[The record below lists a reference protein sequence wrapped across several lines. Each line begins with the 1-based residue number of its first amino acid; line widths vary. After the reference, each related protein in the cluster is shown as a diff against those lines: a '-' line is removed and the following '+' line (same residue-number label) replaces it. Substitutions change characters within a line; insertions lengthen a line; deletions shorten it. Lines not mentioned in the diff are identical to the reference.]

1 MPDLKEKMVE
11 LLKDFFGSNYPTF
24 VLKSI
29 ADHLIA
35 NGVTIQ
41 KWIPVSERLPEQDQ
55 EVLCYMGNFIG
66 TLMDVY
72 TYKGDN
78 KWEDTYGNWNYTD
91 IEGITHWMQLP
102 QPPKEES

>member
-1 MPDLKEKMVE
+1 MNDLISRK
-11 LLKDFFGSNYPTF
+11 
-24 VLKSI
+24 
-29 ADHLIA
+29 ALIA
-35 NGVTIQ
+35 EYDRVHIRPPGGARKLIEDAPAVRE
-41 KWIPVSERLPEQDQ
+41 WIPVSERLPEEDQ